1 VRSISRIQR
10 SDHKLEEP
18 DNWPGLVYHGTLLSV
33 HVSHA
38 SLNQRQRN
46 GAVPKHRR
54 SKSPRAAFGGHSRW
68 ALRIPFRLNGKK
80 KPRRSGAL
88 SACSGVGLLRPRS
101 FRCWL
106 RRRRV
111 RIGRHR
117 SSRRRGSALAAARG
131 FRCRGRGGARSVA
144 HHRKHN
150 KSCNDQGADDSRHD
164 PTGAGVHPRPVLN
177 PRPRIHVSTGQVVVW
192 IVHRHLLG
200 PLWFIPHEVE
210 RPVAESVPGQ

>member
-1 VRSISRIQR
+1 M
-10 SDHKLEEP
+10 EEP

-38 SLNQRQRN
+38 SVNQRQRN

-54 SKSPRAAFGGHSRW
+54 SKSPLAAFGGHSRW

-88 SACSGVGLLRPRS
+88 SACSGVGLLGPWG
-101 FRCWL
+101 FRCRL
-106 RRRRV
+106 RRCRV

-164 PTGAGVHPRPVLN
+164 PTGLAAIRDLSSIRGLASMFLRAM
-177 PRPRIHVSTGQVVVW
+177 SSFGS
-192 IVHRHLLG
+192 
-200 PLWFIPHEVE
+200 FIAIGWSSLVYFPW
-210 RPVAESVPGQ
+210 G